1 MKRLLSFIFLWAFIF
16 GFSQSKITVFNE
28 TDKTPIANANISC
41 NGKVL
46 GKTNAAG
53 FLEFKTKCKNIQI
66 EASGFHKETALV
78 ENNIQISLT
87 STSSK
92 TFAIE
97 TVILE
102 DKSDP
107 RALEILR
114 KVDQLFKS
122 NSPESLDSY
131 SYKSYEKVSLDIDQD
146 SITAFNN
153 VFTNNLG
160 LFKNNKKEDSLQDI
174 SARKI
179 FANSK
184 LFLWERAQEF
194 LYSKKYGEKINIL
207 DNRISGLKQPIYEMI
222 ALQSNRNKI
231 PNQIKQENRGL
242 YRFFLTDSIEIDG
255 RQNYVIRFRE
265 ANYKKPVK
273 KRK

>member
-1 MKRLLSFIFLWAFIF
+1 MKGRLSFVFLWMFIF
-16 GFSQSKITVFNE
+16 GFSQSKITVFNNVN
-28 TDKTPIANANISC
+28 KIPIANASVSC
-41 NGKVL
+41 NGKIL
-46 GKTNAAG
+46 GKTDVTG
-53 FLEFKTKCKNIQI
+53 SLEFKTKCKNVQI
-66 EASGFHKETALV
+66 EASGFYKESTLL
-78 ENNIQISLT
+78 ENTTQIYLT
-87 STSSK
+87 QTSSK

-114 KVDQLFKS
+114 KVDKYFNS

-160 LFKNNKKEDSLQDI
+160 LFKKNKKEDSLQDV

-184 LFLWERAQEF
+184 LFLWERAHNF
-194 LYSKKYGEKINIL
+194 CIL
-207 DNRISGLKQPIYEMI
+207 KN
-222 ALQSNRNKI
+222 
-231 PNQIKQENRGL
+231 
-242 YRFFLTDSIEIDG
+242 T
-255 RQNYVIRFRE
+255 
-265 ANYKKPVK
+265 VK
-273 KRK
+273 KSTFLITEFPD